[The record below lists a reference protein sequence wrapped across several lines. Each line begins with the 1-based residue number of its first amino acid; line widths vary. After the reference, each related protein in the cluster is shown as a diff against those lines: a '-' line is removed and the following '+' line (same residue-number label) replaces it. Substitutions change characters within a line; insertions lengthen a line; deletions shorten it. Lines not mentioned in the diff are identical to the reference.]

1 MEAGTIYKYY
11 NMGFFVMSF
20 FFIKMVDGWVYSGTW
35 TPLHA
40 DVFSSYSW
48 SANVCGKKLWY
59 FSPPSQTHLLFDRYQ
74 YMATLPT

>member
-1 MEAGTIYKYY
+1 
-11 NMGFFVMSF
+11 
-20 FFIKMVDGWVYSGTW
+20 MVDGWVYSGTW